1 MLCTRNRALH
11 CREDWLW
18 SGRPVE
24 PAAGMLA
31 NQLMTDFI
39 ATNRKHWDAVTPG
52 HVASEFYDVESFK
65 QGRDTIDPVEAELV
79 GDVSGRTLLHLQ
91 CHFGMDTMSWT
102 RRGAVATGVDFSEV
116 AIEAAKSLAA
126 SLNLDTRFKVGDVL
140 GLDLNEQF
148 DVVFSSHGVLGWLPE
163 LRSWGQTIANHL
175 KPGGR
180 FVLIDG
186 HPVLW
191 IFDDER
197 TDGEMRLRYDYF
209 SREALAFEETGSYAD
224 PDGPATNT
232 LERLH
237 PIEDVLGAL
246 MFAGLT
252 ITGFREYD
260 QIAWQAMP
268 HMEQDGDGWW
278 RLPAGIPRI
287 PLMFSVGAT
296 R

>member
-1 MLCTRNRALH
+1 
-11 CREDWLW
+11 
-18 SGRPVE
+18 
-24 PAAGMLA
+24 
-31 NQLMTDFI
+31 MTDFI

-52 HVASEFYDVESFK
+52 HITSGFYDVESFK
-65 QGRDTIDPVEAELV
+65 AGRDTIDTVESELV
-79 GDVSGRTLLHLQ
+79 GDVAGMDLLHLQ
-91 CHFGMDTMSWT
+91 CHFGLDTMSWT
-102 RRGAVATGVDFSEV
+102 RRGAIATGVDFSQV
-116 AIEAAKSLAA
+116 AIEAAKFLAT

-148 DVVFSSHGVLGWLPE
+148 DVVFSSHGVLGWLSE
-163 LRSWGQTIANHL
+163 LQSWGKTIANHL
-175 KPGGR
+175 KPGGK
-180 FVLIDG
+180 FVLVDG

-191 IFDDER
+191 TFDDER

-224 PDGPATNT
+224 PNGPVTNT

-246 MFAGLT
+246 ISAGLT

-268 HMEQDGDGWW
+268 HMVQDQNGWW
-278 RLPAGIPRI
+278 RLPPDTPRI
-287 PLMFSVGAT
+287 PLMFSVTAT

>member
-1 MLCTRNRALH
+1 
-11 CREDWLW
+11 
-18 SGRPVE
+18 
-24 PAAGMLA
+24 MLA